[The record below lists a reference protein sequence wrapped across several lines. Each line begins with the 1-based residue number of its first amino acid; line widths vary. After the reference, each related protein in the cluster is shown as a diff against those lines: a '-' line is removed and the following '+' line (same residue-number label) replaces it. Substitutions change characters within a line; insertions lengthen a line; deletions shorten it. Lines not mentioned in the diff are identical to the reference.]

1 MNIEYKKDK
10 AYKTYNPPG
19 STQST
24 RMVKKFNIEVIWD
37 DEDGSLIRCN
47 IPKEVMKWDWIEAA
61 DLFSDMGGW
70 TKTQVDAIYYQLDK
84 NKELVKKSSAFKKG
98 SLPTLNK
105 LKVNP
110 VGWGQKGQE

>member
-1 MNIEYKKDK
+1 MLPNLL
-10 AYKTYNPPG
+10 PL
-19 STQST
+19 
-24 RMVKKFNIEVIWD
+24 V
-37 DEDGSLIRCN
+37 
-47 IPKEVMKWDWIEAA
+47 
-61 DLFSDMGGW
+61 
-70 TKTQVDAIYYQLDK
+70 YYQLDK

>member
-1 MNIEYKKDK
+1 MNIAYKKDK